1 MFAVFAA
8 VTKKADVE
16 CIDAVHSL
24 GVLRSIIQRL
34 YATESAKLQVA
45 ALKVVGDF
53 SAGRS
58 STSNCSGGGGVDPI
72 VAPS

>member
-1 MFAVFAA
+1 MPIFNVLFDSKWEETLTNVFAVFVA

-34 YATESAKLQVA
+34 YATES
-45 ALKVVGDF
+45 
-53 SAGRS
+53 R
-58 STSNCSGGGGVDPI
+58 
-72 VAPS
+72 